1 MRRLARAFSS
11 DLAMAASV
19 MLAVQL
25 FGLLA
30 VLNVIRGLT

>member
-1 MRRLARAFSS
+1 MQPLARAFAS

>member
-1 MRRLARAFSS
+1 MRRLARALSS

-30 VLNVIRGLT
+30 VLNVIHSLA